1 MPGLY
6 PPASSLLD
14 RTVPPEP
21 GLADTALRP
30 GGRDDTVRRWC
41 LPVLL
46 AALVTAGAYT
56 LGVRRASPQATALPG
71 AVDIGFVRDMSIHH
85 AQAVTLAMIALDRAT
100 VPAVRD
106 LAEDIAMEQQREIG
120 VMAAWLDQWNPPT
133 TTAPPMSWMNH
144 PTATAPGAD
153 PPMPGMATR
162 ADVARLAVSR
172 GRQADAQFCRLMLAH
187 HVGGLHMIEEVVER
201 GQRPEVIR
209 LAERMRTGQRREVAL
224 LQTLVAELD
233 S

>member
-1 MPGLY
+1 VE
-6 PPASSLLD
+6 PADHDGATHVVDEPSD
-14 RTVPPEP
+14 R
-21 GLADTALRP
+21 D
-30 GGRDDTVRRWC
+30 
-41 LPVLL
+41 
-46 AALVTAGAYT
+46 
-56 LGVRRASPQATALPG
+56 
-71 AVDIGFVRDMSIHH
+71 
-85 AQAVTLAMIALDRAT
+85 
-100 VPAVRD
+100 
-106 LAEDIAMEQQREIG
+106 
-120 VMAAWLDQWNPPT
+120 
-133 TTAPPMSWMNH
+133 
-144 PTATAPGAD
+144 APGAD

-172 GRQADAQFCRLMLAH
+172 GRQADAEFCRLMLAH